1 MNNFVVCTIIIL
13 QYSAFGI
20 TEYNTAIN
28 IKNLIEKHETVTL
41 LSGFKIKK
49 LCGI

>member
-13 QYSAFGI
+13 QNSAFGI

-28 IKNLIEKHETVTL
+28 IKNLILVT
-41 LSGFKIKK
+41 INYMK
-49 LCGI
+49 LQLC